1 MNIKVVT
8 GGVLEKD
15 GKFLLVQENQN
26 ICKGKWNVPA
36 GGLDE
41 NESLIDGAKRE
52 IYEETGCKVEIT
64 GVLEIVNE
72 ILEGVNVICFFFDT
86 KIIDEDIKIDGD
98 EISNVKWFTYEEI
111 LSMKGKLRADGY
123 FLSTIKN
130 KIDNKIQSTEIIK
143 AIKSK

>member
-8 GGVLEKD
+8 GGILEKD
-15 GKFLLVQENQN
+15 GKFLLVQESQE

-36 GGLDE
+36 GGLEE
-41 NESLIDGAKRE
+41 NESLIEGAKRE

-64 GVLEIVNE
+64 GILEIINE
-72 ILEGVNVICFFFDT
+72 ILEGVNIVCFFFDT
-86 KIIDEDIKIDGD
+86 KIINENVKVDGQ
-98 EISNVKWFTYEEI
+98 EILNVKWFTYEEI
-111 LSMKGKLRADGY
+111 MDMKDELRADGY

-143 AIKSK
+143 SIRK